1 MTTSHESKNA
11 EYLSALFDGES
22 SQTEKLSL
30 SAEHKQTLKN
40 YSLIGAALRNEL
52 PRKVD
57 MSFSDSVMNTIAKEK
72 IVPELKI
79 IPVPTYKFVFR
90 KVAAAVAQMAM
101 VASVAAVTVIGYQ
114 TFTADSSVIQES
126 ASNALGPVDGVNLAS
141 YQTSSQASNKINLST
156 DEDKAENAVKL
167 NSSELKKQQALEVER
182 INNYIRGYVVSTASN

>member
-1 MTTSHESKNA
+1 MTTSHKSENA
-11 EYLSALFDGES
+11 ENLSALFDGES
-22 SQTEKLSL
+22 SQTENLSL
-30 SAEHKQTLKN
+30 SAENKQTLKN

-52 PRKVD
+52 SSKVD